1 MLLSKKFQRT
11 KEDFTCARCGIFVRG
26 DGYTNHCPSC
36 LWSRHVDVNPGDRLA
51 NCGGLMEPIGLEIK
65 NGGETTILHRCIIC
79 GHERRNRTSS
89 NDDPEVVIRLSG
101 RN

>member
-1 MLLSKKFQRT
+1 
-11 KEDFTCARCGIFVRG
+11 
-26 DGYTNHCPSC
+26 
-36 LWSRHVDVNPGDRLA
+36 
-51 NCGGLMEPIGLEIK
+51 MEPIGLEIK